1 MDFMGNQSERLLP
14 LRQTYAGGEIGLALN
29 QTSVGSGKTTPAK
42 GNVTFVSTD
51 LDLLALGFH
60 LAR

>member
-14 LRQTYAGGEIGLALN
+14 LRQTSEEGEIRLALT
-29 QTSVGSGKTTPAK
+29 QPSLESGKTTPAE

-51 LDLLALGFH
+51 LYLLALGFH
-60 LAR
+60 LAP